1 MHDGMGGGAE
11 ARTVSDRYV
20 WLALFLLGCYH
31 GLNPAM
37 GWLFAV
43 ALGYQER
50 SVRAVGRAIVPITL
64 GHVTSV
70 ALIVVLAAYA
80 AVALPHAYVHWGA
93 AAMLLSFGA
102 YRLVRA
108 RHPRWVGMRV
118 GFWGLALW
126 GFIMAT
132 AHGAGLMLVPFVTG
146 APAFAHPPP
155 MAMPMPAMPAAP
167 AAPAAGAPY
176 LAAILMVAVHTL
188 GYVLTM
194 TLIAVIVYAKFG
206 VSFLRRGWL
215 NVDLVWAIAL
225 IVAGVVTLLT

>member
-1 MHDGMGGGAE
+1 V
-11 ARTVSDRYV
+11 ARARQPNSAPVTDRYV

-43 ALGYQER
+43 ALGYQEK
-50 SVRAVGRAIVPITL
+50 SLGAVGRAIVPIAL
-64 GHVTSV
+64 GHVVSV
-70 ALIVVLAAYA
+70 AAVVALAAYA

-93 AAMLLSFGA
+93 AAILLAFGG

-126 GFIMAT
+126 GFLMAS
-132 AHGAGLMLVPFVTG
+132 AHGAGLMLVPFVT
-146 APAFAHPPP
+146 AVPAFAHPMTMP
-155 MAMPMPAMPAAP
+155 MPMPAT
-167 AAPAAGAPY
+167 AAGTPSATSPA
-176 LAAILMVAVHTL
+176 LTAVLMVAVHTF
-188 GYVLTM
+188 GYVVTM
-194 TLIAVIVYAKFG
+194 TAIALVVYAKFG

-225 IVAGVVTLLT
+225 IVAGIVALLT